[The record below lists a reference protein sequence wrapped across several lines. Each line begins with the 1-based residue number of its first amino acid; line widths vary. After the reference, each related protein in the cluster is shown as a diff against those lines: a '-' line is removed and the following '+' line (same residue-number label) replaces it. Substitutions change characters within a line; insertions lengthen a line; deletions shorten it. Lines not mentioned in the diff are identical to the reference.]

1 MVLPAFAAQCMC
13 QVPAINQYLLQMPKL
28 GNKPATR
35 CCCSC
40 RQTGQTHEP
49 MDRQTNGRTPD
60 RYIDPAP
67 HTMRAVPNT
76 QLNLLSCTTNRFTNV
91 ATSNC
96 LAMVLRH
103 VTGSTAELSE
113 VSALSLALTFLLLL
127 LAPAFVETPASLI
140 HQALQVYPAVNSG
153 HVSVY
158 RNVSR

>member
-1 MVLPAFAAQCMC
+1 
-13 QVPAINQYLLQMPKL
+13 
-28 GNKPATR
+28 
-35 CCCSC
+35 
-40 RQTGQTHEP
+40 

-158 RNVSR
+158 RNVSRWWNDVVCSAAVKSKLTTEVSAATVSDSANSARK